1 MKKSCLVLDGSFSY
15 VSPMITAFL
24 EFLKF
29 EKRSSVHTVKSYE
42 TDLDQFQKYLRFQ
55 YECKQPESATSPM
68 LRSWVVSLMEEG
80 LNPSSINR
88 KIASLRAYYG
98 FLRRKKHIDKD
109 PTKILSA
116 LKTRK
121 KLPAFVEEKAMEML
135 FEADTFTDDFGG
147 IRDRVILELL
157 YGSGIR
163 LAELISLEEKDLD
176 LAGRTIR
183 VFGKRAKE
191 RIVPLST
198 SLIVLLRKYL
208 AQRAPVENV
217 DSLIITDSGKEAYP
231 VFIQR
236 TVKKYLSA
244 VTTLSQKS
252 PHVLRH
258 TYATHLLNRGADLN
272 AIKELLGHANL
283 AATQIYTHNSIEKLK
298 KTHQQAHPKA

>member
-1 MKKSCLVLDGSFSY
+1 
-15 VSPMITAFL
+15 MITPFL
-24 EFLKF
+24 EFLRF
-29 EKRSSVHTVKSYE
+29 EKRTSAHTIKSYQ
-42 TDLDQFQKYLRFQ
+42 TDLEQFQKYLLFQ
-55 YECKQPESATSPM
+55 YDCAEPQAAKAPM
-68 LRSWVVSLMEEG
+68 LRSWVVSMMEEG

-88 KIASLRAYYG
+88 KIAALRTFYG
-98 FLRRKKHIDKD
+98 YLRKKKHIDSD

-121 KLPAFVEEKAMEML
+121 KLPAFVEEKSMEML
-135 FEADTFTDDFGG
+135 FEEGTFTDDFEGL
-147 IRDRVILELL
+147 RDQVIMELL

-163 LAELISLEEKDLD
+163 LSELVELELKDLN
-176 LAGRTIR
+176 LPARTIR
-183 VFGKRAKE
+183 VFGKRSKE
-191 RIVPLST
+191 RIVPVST
-198 SLIVLLRKYL
+198 SLVQLLQKYI
-208 AQRAPVENV
+208 AQRAPEEDTDV
-217 DSLIITDSGKEAYP
+217 LLLTDSNKAIYP
-231 VFIQR
+231 VFVQR
-236 TVKKYLSA
+236 KVKQYLSA

>member
-1 MKKSCLVLDGSFSY
+1 LFKAALFCTLA
-15 VSPMITAFL
+15 PMIDKFL
-24 EFLKF
+24 ESLQF
-29 EKRSSVHTVKSYE
+29 EKRSSAHTITSYK
-42 TDLDQFQKYLRFQ
+42 TDLEQFRKYLLFQ
-55 YECKQPESATSPM
+55 YEISEPETARSPM
-68 LRSWVVSLMEEG
+68 LRSWIVSLMEEG
-80 LNPSSINR
+80 LNPVSINR
-88 KIASLRAYYG
+88 KIASLRSFYG
-98 FLRRKKHIDKD
+98 FLRKKGIITTD

-121 KLPAFVEEKAMEML
+121 KLPAYIEEKSMEVLFDMEM
-135 FEADTFTDDFGG
+135 FPEDAEGF
-147 IRDRVILELL
+147 RDRVIMELL

-163 LAELISLEEKDLD
+163 LSELVGLEISDLD
-176 LAGRTIR
+176 LTGKTIR

-191 RIVPLST
+191 RMIPISS
-198 SLIVLLRKYL
+198 SLAITLGKYL
-208 AQRAPVENV
+208 TERAPAEETNI
-217 DSLIITDSGKEAYP
+217 LILTDNGKPAYP

-236 TVKKYLSA
+236 TVKKYLTA
-244 VTTLSQKS
+244 VTTLSQRS

>member
-1 MKKSCLVLDGSFSY
+1 MYVRFMIASF
-15 VSPMITAFL
+15 I

-29 EKRSSVHTVKSYE
+29 EKRASVHTVKSYE
-42 TDLDQFQKYLRFQ
+42 TDLDQFQKYLLFQ
-55 YECKQPESATSPM
+55 YETDKPEEAKGSM

-80 LNPSSINR
+80 LNPSSVNR
-88 KIASLRAYYG
+88 KIASLRTYYG
-98 FLRRKKHIDKD
+98 FLKRKKHIAQD

-121 KLPAFVEEKAMEML
+121 KLPAFVEEKSMEML
-135 FEADTFTDDFGG
+135 FQESTFTEDFEGV
-147 IRDRVILELL
+147 RDRTILELL

-163 LAELISLEEKDLD
+163 LAELVSLDIDDLN
-176 LAGRTIR
+176 LVNRTIR
-183 VFGKRAKE
+183 VFGKRSKE
-191 RIVPLST
+191 RIVPISR
-198 SLIVLLRKYL
+198 SLVDLLVKYL
-208 AQRAPVENV
+208 TVRAPEE
-217 DSLIITDSGKEAYP
+217 DTKRLILTNRGKEAYP

-236 TVKKYLSA
+236 TVAKYLSG

>member
-1 MKKSCLVLDGSFSY
+1 
-15 VSPMITAFL
+15 MITPFL
-24 EFLKF
+24 EFLRF
-29 EKRSSVHTVKSYE
+29 EKRASAHTIKSYQ
-42 TDLDQFQKYLRFQ
+42 TDLEQFQKYLLFQ
-55 YECKQPESATSPM
+55 YDCAEPQAAKAPM
-68 LRSWVVSLMEEG
+68 LRSWVVSMMEEG

-88 KIASLRAYYG
+88 KIAALRTFYG
-98 FLRRKKHIDKD
+98 YLRKKKHIDSD

-121 KLPAFVEEKAMEML
+121 KLPAFVEEKSMEML
-135 FEADTFTDDFGG
+135 FEEGTFTDDFEGL
-147 IRDRVILELL
+147 RDQVIMELL

-163 LAELISLEEKDLD
+163 LSELVELELKDLN
-176 LAGRTIR
+176 LPARTIR
-183 VFGKRAKE
+183 VFGKRSKE
-191 RIVPLST
+191 RIVPVST
-198 SLIVLLRKYL
+198 SLVQLLQKYI
-208 AQRAPVENV
+208 AQRAPEEDTDV
-217 DSLIITDSGKEAYP
+217 LLLTDSNKAIYP
-231 VFIQR
+231 VFVQR
-236 TVKKYLSA
+236 KVKQYLSA

>member
-15 VSPMITAFL
+15 VRPMITAFL

-42 TDLDQFQKYLRFQ
+42 TDLDQFQKYLLFQ
-55 YECKQPESATSPM
+55 YECKAPESATSPM

-98 FLRRKKHIDKD
+98 FLRRKKHISND

-135 FEADTFTDDFGG
+135 FEADTFADDFAG

-163 LAELISLEEKDLD
+163 LAELIGLEEKDLD

-198 SLIVLLRKYL
+198 TLIVLLRKYL
-208 AQRAPVENV
+208 EQRAPLEGV

>member
-1 MKKSCLVLDGSFSY
+1 
-15 VSPMITAFL
+15 MITLFID
-24 EFLKF
+24 FLKF
-29 EKRSSVHTVKSYE
+29 EKRASVHTIKSYQ
-42 TDLDQFQKYLRFQ
+42 TDLDQFQKYLLFQ
-55 YECKQPESATSPM
+55 YELDKPQEAKAPM

-80 LNPSSINR
+80 MNPSSINR
-88 KIASLRAYYG
+88 KIASLRTFFG
-98 FLRRKKHIDKD
+98 FLKRKNAISQD

-121 KLPAFVEEKAMEML
+121 KLPAFVEEKSMEML
-135 FEADTFTDDFGG
+135 FQPDTFTEDFEGV
-147 IRDRVILELL
+147 RDRTIMELL

-163 LAELISLEEKDLD
+163 LAELVSLEINDLS
-176 LAGRTIR
+176 LPARTIR
-183 VFGKRAKE
+183 VFGKRSKE
-191 RIVPLST
+191 RVVPIST
-198 SLIVLLRKYL
+198 SLANLLFQYL
-208 AQRAPVENV
+208 TLRAPEEDTNV
-217 DSLIITDSGKEAYP
+217 LILTNSGKAVYP
-231 VFIQR
+231 VFVQR
-236 TVKKYLSA
+236 TVGKYLSA